1 MMPRKAVMGRRSTVA
16 TCSALRIR
24 QPAAIPTMTVLDDRL
39 CARLHEQVHLPRW
52 FHRSYRLVGV
62 VEACGDDQTHFAP
75 DAQVASADVRDLEN
89 LDLLHLLD
97 FIYRENTPRYGV
109 RVSHS
114 LRQRLN
120 DPIIPAIA
128 KFLQKRHDVFL
139 ARLVVAIN
147 SGS

>member
-1 MMPRKAVMGRRSTVA
+1 MPKLRQIDLAWPICRCPFGSGGNRVTTRPPFLPACRSAATISRIKSDAGGASVVVRRTALSSCLSGVAFFTMST
-16 TCSALRIR
+16 
-24 QPAAIPTMTVLDDRL
+24 P
-39 CARLHEQVHLPRW
+39 
-52 FHRSYRLVGV
+52 Y
-62 VEACGDDQTHFAP
+62 
-75 DAQVASADVRDLEN
+75 
-89 LDLLHLLD
+89 
-97 FIYRENTPRYGV
+97 YRENTPRYGV

>member
-1 MMPRKAVMGRRSTVA
+1 MPVLMRIPRSGGAAAGAETRPA
-16 TCSALRIR
+16 SAFS
-24 QPAAIPTMTVLDDRL
+24 PAAGRARQHRDDRP
-39 CARLHEQVHLPRW
+39 QD
-52 FHRSYRLVGV
+52 F
-62 VEACGDDQTHFAP
+62 
-75 DAQVASADVRDLEN
+75 SAIRC
-89 LDLLHLLD
+89 
-97 FIYRENTPRYGV
+97 YRENTPRYGV

>member
-1 MMPRKAVMGRRSTVA
+1 MQAVHSDR
-16 TCSALRIR
+16 
-24 QPAAIPTMTVLDDRL
+24 PAAAVGQVDYRSMKLGVLTFSPSPT
-39 CARLHEQVHLPRW
+39 
-52 FHRSYRLVGV
+52 
-62 VEACGDDQTHFAP
+62 
-75 DAQVASADVRDLEN
+75 
-89 LDLLHLLD
+89 
-97 FIYRENTPRYGV
+97 YRENTPRYGV